1 MTERP
6 PKTRAQ
12 VSRDQGAAP
21 RPADH
26 PKGPSQA
33 PRDLRIER
41 AMKLVKHASVT
52 GVKLSARTWARH
64 PTHTWQGHPITHDRA
79 LLLVG
84 GFAGSTGFYD
94 LLARSYEAA
103 GARRVAVMPPVDNA
117 FADIRV
123 SAERLASMVRLLG
136 GDVDII
142 GHSEGGLVARW
153 YVHELGGDE
162 VVRHVITVGTPNRGL
177 PVRIEDYPWLERSAT
192 ARRLNKVVDAVANRT
207 VLPMASVA
215 LRQMLRGS
223 EFMETLGGPRV
234 PEGRTEYLAIR
245 SRWDGVVP
253 FSSADLEP
261 GPNVANVSLRGGPR
275 TANHAAIAS
284 TNVEAFEAS
293 MTFVRRP

>member
-1 MTERP
+1 
-6 PKTRAQ
+6 
-12 VSRDQGAAP
+12 
-21 RPADH
+21 
-26 PKGPSQA
+26 
-33 PRDLRIER
+33 
-41 AMKLVKHASVT
+41 MKLVKHASVT
-52 GVKLSARTWARH
+52 GVKLGARTWARH
-64 PTHTWQGHPITHDRA
+64 PTHTWEGPDITHDRA

-84 GFAGSTGFYD
+84 GFAASTGFYN
-94 LLARSYEAA
+94 LLVRSFEAA

-153 YVHELGGDE
+153 YVNELGGHE
-162 VVRHVITVGTPNRGL
+162 VVRHVVTVGTPNRGL

-223 EFMETLGGPRV
+223 EFMETIGARV

-253 FSSADLEP
+253 FSCADLEP
-261 GPNVANVSLRGGPR
+261 APNVANVSLRGGPR

-284 TNVEAFEAS
+284 TNVEAFEAE
-293 MTFVRRP
+293 MTFVRRH